1 MGTIKMTEATL
12 RSRVLHGLEP
22 CEMLGRR
29 VVGFVVCRQEGG
41 NEGGKKEGTKEV
53 ARVVRMCVK

>member
-1 MGTIKMTEATL
+1 MTEATL